1 MQKKSKK
8 PLIITGVLFLLF
20 AVLTVMVKTVDV
32 QSIGPEQSVVGLATI
47 NQFVFEFFGVNLLW
61 YGITDW
67 LGVAAIAIAL
77 GFAIL
82 GLFQLIKRKSI
93 KKVDC
98 RILLLGGFY
107 FIVIAV
113 YVFFELVIVNY
124 RPIILSQ
131 NLEASFPS
139 SHTMIVICIMVTA
152 MLQFHHYL
160 CNKKLWLR
168 TTDIVSVLIIVVT
181 VVGRLISGVHWFT
194 DIIAGILLSSAL
206 IALYYSIL
214 KYVEKT
220 QSKELDS

>member
-1 MQKKSKK
+1 MQKKSSKGI
-8 PLIITGVLFLLF
+8 IITGVLFLVFILF
-20 AVLTVMVKTVDV
+20 TVMVKTVDV
-32 QSIGPEQSVVGLATI
+32 QPIGPEQSSVGLASL
-47 NQFVFEFFGVNLLW
+47 NQFVFELFGVNLLW

-67 LGVAAIAIAL
+67 LGVVAIAIAF
-77 GFAIL
+77 GFAVL
-82 GLFQLIKRKSI
+82 GLVQLIKRKNI
-93 KKVDC
+93 WKVDS

-214 KYVEKT
+214 KYVEET
-220 QSKELDS
+220 HSKELDS

>member
-214 KYVEKT
+214 KYVEET
-220 QSKELDS
+220 HSKELDS

>member
-1 MQKKSKK
+1 MQKKSTKGI
-8 PLIITGVLFLLF
+8 IITGVLFLVFILF
-20 AVLTVMVKTVDV
+20 TVMVKTVDV
-32 QSIGPEQSVVGLATI
+32 QPIGPEQSSVGLASL
-47 NQFVFEFFGVNLLW
+47 NQFVFELFGVNLLW

-67 LGVAAIAIAL
+67 LGVVAIAIAF
-77 GFAIL
+77 GFAVL
-82 GLFQLIKRKSI
+82 GLVQLIKRKNI
-93 KKVDC
+93 WKVDS
-98 RILLLGGFY
+98 RILLLGAFY
-107 FIVIAV
+107 FIVVAV

>member
-1 MQKKSKK
+1 MQKKSRKGI
-8 PLIITGVLFLLF
+8 IITGVLFLVFILF
-20 AVLTVMVKTVDV
+20 TVMVKTVDV
-32 QSIGPEQSVVGLATI
+32 QPIGPEQSSVGLASL
-47 NQFVFEFFGVNLLW
+47 NQFVFELFGVNLLW

-67 LGVAAIAIAL
+67 LGVVAIAIAF
-77 GFAIL
+77 GFAVL
-82 GLFQLIKRKSI
+82 GLVQLIKRKNI
-93 KKVDC
+93 WKVDS
-98 RILLLGGFY
+98 RILLLGAFY
-107 FIVIAV
+107 FIVVAV

-139 SHTMIVICIMVTA
+139 SHAMIVICIMVTA

>member
-32 QSIGPEQSVVGLATI
+32 QSIGPEQSVVGLAAI

-139 SHTMIVICIMVTA
+139 SHTMIVICIIVTA

-214 KYVEKT
+214 KYVEET
-220 QSKELDS
+220 HSKELDS

>member
-1 MQKKSKK
+1 MQKKSTKGI
-8 PLIITGVLFLLF
+8 IITGVLFLVFILF
-20 AVLTVMVKTVDV
+20 TVMVKTVDV
-32 QSIGPEQSVVGLATI
+32 QPIGPEQSSVGLASL
-47 NQFVFEFFGVNLLW
+47 NQFVFELFGVNLLW

-67 LGVAAIAIAL
+67 LGVVAIAIAF
-77 GFAIL
+77 GFAVL
-82 GLFQLIKRKSI
+82 GLVQLIKRKNI
-93 KKVDC
+93 WKVDS
-98 RILLLGGFY
+98 RILLLGAFY
-107 FIVIAV
+107 FIVVAV

-139 SHTMIVICIMVTA
+139 SHAMIVICIMVTA

-160 CNKKLWLR
+160 RNKKLWLR

>member
-32 QSIGPEQSVVGLATI
+32 QSIGPEQSVVGLAAI

-139 SHTMIVICIMVTA
+139 SHTMIVICIIVTA

-168 TTDIVSVLIIVVT
+168 TTDIVSVLIILVT

-214 KYVEKT
+214 KYVEET
-220 QSKELDS
+220 HSKELDS

>member
-113 YVFFELVIVNY
+113 YVFFELVVVNY

-206 IALYYSIL
+206 IVLYYSIL
-214 KYVEKT
+214 KYVEET
-220 QSKELDS
+220 HSKELDS

>member
-1 MQKKSKK
+1 MQKKSTKGI
-8 PLIITGVLFLLF
+8 IITGVLFLVFILF
-20 AVLTVMVKTVDV
+20 TVMVKTVDV
-32 QSIGPEQSVVGLATI
+32 QPIGPEQSSVGLASL
-47 NQFVFEFFGVNLLW
+47 NQFVFELFGVNLLW

-67 LGVAAIAIAL
+67 LGVVAIAIAF
-77 GFAIL
+77 GFAVL
-82 GLFQLIKRKSI
+82 GLVQLIKRKNI
-93 KKVDC
+93 WKVDS
-98 RILLLGGFY
+98 RILLLGAFY
-107 FIVIAV
+107 FIVVAV

-139 SHTMIVICIMVTA
+139 SHAMIVICIMVTA
-152 MLQFHHYL
+152 MLQFHHYFR
-160 CNKKLWLR
+160 NKKLWLR

>member
-1 MQKKSKK
+1 MQKKSTKGI
-8 PLIITGVLFLLF
+8 IITGVLFLVFILF
-20 AVLTVMVKTVDV
+20 TVMVKTVDV
-32 QSIGPEQSVVGLATI
+32 QPIGPEQSSVGLASL
-47 NQFVFEFFGVNLLW
+47 NQFVFELFGVNLLW

-67 LGVAAIAIAL
+67 LGVVAIAIAF
-77 GFAIL
+77 GFAVL
-82 GLFQLIKRKSI
+82 GLVQLIKRKNI
-93 KKVDC
+93 WKVDS
-98 RILLLGGFY
+98 RILLLGAFY
-107 FIVIAV
+107 FIVVAV

-214 KYVEKT
+214 KYVEET
-220 QSKELDS
+220 HSKELDS

>member
-8 PLIITGVLFLLF
+8 PLIITGVLFLFF

-160 CNKKLWLR
+160 YNKKLWLR

-214 KYVEKT
+214 KYVEET
-220 QSKELDS
+220 HSKESDS

>member
-1 MQKKSKK
+1 MQKKSTKGI
-8 PLIITGVLFLLF
+8 IITGVLFLVFILF
-20 AVLTVMVKTVDV
+20 TVMVKTVDV
-32 QSIGPEQSVVGLATI
+32 QPIGPEQSSVGLASL
-47 NQFVFEFFGVNLLW
+47 NQFVFELFGVNLLW

-67 LGVAAIAIAL
+67 LGVVAIAIAF
-77 GFAIL
+77 GFAVL
-82 GLFQLIKRKSI
+82 GLVQLIKRKNI
-93 KKVDC
+93 WKVDS
-98 RILLLGGFY
+98 RILLLGAFY
-107 FIVIAV
+107 FIVVAV

-139 SHTMIVICIMVTA
+139 SHAMIVICIMVTA

>member
-61 YGITDW
+61 YGITGW

-214 KYVEKT
+214 KYVEET
-220 QSKELDS
+220 HSKELDS